1 MIPRNVWFVR
11 VRTVRGLSG
20 VSIGC
25 AAAKNAPETPHL
37 AVFDAKALRNLG
49 GKWRKEKAKVG
60 RFEKKDRP
68 RPKRALFASAILSWR
83 RVGRGGRGSSREADA
98 DTLKEHSSFQHP
110 Q

>member
-25 AAAKNAPETPHL
+25 AAAKNAPETLHL
-37 AVFDAKALRNLG
+37 AVFDAKAMRNLG

-60 RFEKKDRP
+60 RFEKKVWP
-68 RPKRALFASAILSWR
+68 GPNISEES
-83 RVGRGGRGSSREADA
+83 E
-98 DTLKEHSSFQHP
+98 
-110 Q
+110 

>member
-25 AAAKNAPETPHL
+25 AAAKNAPETLHL
-37 AVFDAKALRNLG
+37 AVFDAKAMRNLG

-60 RFEKKDRP
+60 RFEKKVWPGPTTRTTTS
-68 RPKRALFASAILSWR
+68 RTEVARCALKFAL
-83 RVGRGGRGSSREADA
+83 EK
-98 DTLKEHSSFQHP
+98 T
-110 Q
+110 